1 MTAGSC
7 VGAESPALA
16 TISSTS
22 SLPGAE
28 IAEVPAPES
37 EKERERQSE
46 RERVRE
52 RGRGRER
59 ERER

>member
-1 MTAGSC
+1 M
-7 VGAESPALA
+7 GAESPALA

-37 EKERERQSE
+37 E
-46 RERVRE
+46 
-52 RGRGRER
+52 RGRGRVREKER
-59 ERER
+59 ESVRDRDRER